1 MTSES
6 KHGGQQRV
14 TQESVMR
21 EAEVQD
27 RPPADVEQ
35 LRAEIEQSRAEL
47 GETVEALVQ
56 KTDVKSQFQEK
67 VAERKE
73 RLRSAQEQVKQRMA
87 SMGRQASERRTPLV
101 TAGAVLIVG
110 LVVVWLLRRE

>member
-6 KHGGQQRV
+6 KDGEQQRA
-14 TQESVMR
+14 TQESVMG
-21 EAEVQD
+21 EAEVQG

-56 KTDVKSQFQEK
+56 KTDVKGQFQEK
-67 VAERKE
+67 VAERKQ
-73 RLRSAQEQVKQRMA
+73 RLRSAQEQAKQRMA